1 MIFQQANIDT
11 KAKRTFVDQKLK
23 KIKNV
28 AAALKTHGDVL
39 PQQRLAELILCLTDL
54 LGLGPTCEDIDKL
67 IDLSVD
73 VVVVDYV
80 SPEQQLLNQLMDADG
95 GLNIERFTKF
105 VQGWRQ
111 VFVDTL
117 NPQNL
122 PPGWAVDSPAMP
134 IPTEN
139 PNCQHGTT

>member
-1 MIFQQANIDT
+1 M
-11 KAKRTFVDQKLK
+11 
-23 KIKNV
+23 
-28 AAALKTHGDVL
+28 L
-39 PQQRLAELILCLTDL
+39 PQQRLDELILCLTGF
-54 LGLGPTCEDIDKL
+54 LGHGPTCEDIDRL

-134 IPTEN
+134 IRAEN
-139 PNCQHGTT
+139 PNCQDGTT